1 MEQFNKFLYTLCTI
15 SIVGIAAMTL
25 VAIWGEMESIM
36 LLKTIGTGV
45 VLLIACLIVLGIN
58 MEIAK
63 AKNKAA
69 DEEDKQDE
77 QAEG

>member
-1 MEQFNKFLYTLCTI
+1 MERFNKFLFILCTI

-25 VAIWGEMESIM
+25 VAIWGEMTSVT
-36 LLKTIGTGV
+36 LFKTIGSGV
-45 VLLIACLIVLGIN
+45 VILIACLIVLGIN
-58 MEIAK
+58 MEIVK

-69 DEEDKQDE
+69 DEQDKQDE